1 MGSVNQV
8 LWIGCKKLVNHKLR
22 LTNQLWLPIMENSW
36 DWWVVIAGINYRV
49 LFSYHGDQ
57 PWHTSQNFLAVILC
71 FYNFISCT
79 TWVLLFSAEN
89 SIFSWVNY
97 WLCNIYSNLQNWK
110 NSLIQ
115 LISYKQNGILHML
128 DRNRR
133 IKAHP
138 ERFQETE
145 EEFDL
150 VVTVEERVYDQVI
163 ECEYPFTC

>member
-1 MGSVNQV
+1 MGVKILFWRGVEMCIIEPRSLLEPVHPARFSSQPRSVVATVNQV
-8 LWIGCKKLVNHKLR
+8 VWIGCKKLVNRKLR

-36 DWWVVIAGINYRV
+36 DWWVAIAGINYRT

-110 NSLIQ
+110 
-115 LISYKQNGILHML
+115 KFL
-128 DRNRR
+128 DS
-133 IKAHP
+133 A
-138 ERFQETE
+138 
-145 EEFDL
+145 
-150 VVTVEERVYDQVI
+150 Y
-163 ECEYPFTC
+163 